1 MKTIDGPSI
10 QKMKI
15 KLLISMALSII
26 TMISCYYYYGYTTYQ
41 SIEVTI
47 VDSGKVEFGSAN
59 YNIKKV
65 VKEVEGKIV
74 SVKQDIDTSVLGEQ
88 EVLIEVKKYNIVKEI
103 PVMITVVDTVA
114 PNVVL
119 KEEKITITEGDDYNL
134 VDNIESVI
142 DEIDGQLEYL
152 DEITEES
159 TNYYHI
165 SYEDDLDSVGEHVIS
180 VSAVDKS
187 GNLTVS
193 QFTLE
198 VEPKPVYHPVYYNL
212 PPNASGND
220 LVSIAYSLIGSPYV
234 YNGAGPYGFDCSG
247 FVHYVYSLVGIYV
260 SRSTYSQQFDGYPV
274 SYQDAQPGDILLWG
288 YGDGNISHSALYIGN
303 GQMIH
308 ATNPSQGVI
317 LSDVNYW
324 LNGSGTYIVSVRR
337 IQ

>member
-1 MKTIDGPSI
+1 MNQDK
-10 QKMKI
+10 
-15 KLLISMALSII
+15 
-26 TMISCYYYYGYTTYQ
+26 
-41 SIEVTI
+41 
-47 VDSGKVEFGSAN
+47 

-74 SVKQDIDTSVLGEQ
+74 SVKQDIDTCVLGEQ

-114 PNVVL
+114 PSVVL
-119 KEEKITITEGDDYNL
+119 KDEWVTITEGDEYNL
-134 VDNIESVI
+134 FDNIESVV
-142 DEIDGQLEYL
+142 DEIDGNLEYL
-152 DEITEES
+152 DEVSEDS

-165 SYEDDLDSVGEHVIS
+165 SYDDDINSVGEHVIS
-180 VSAVDKS
+180 VTAVDKS
-187 GNLTVS
+187 GNMTTQ
-193 QFTLE
+193 QFTFE
-198 VEPKPVYHPVYYNL
+198 VEAKPVYRPVYYDL
-212 PPNASGND
+212 PANASGND

-234 YNGAGPYGFDCSG
+234 YNSAGPYGFDCSG
-247 FVHYVYSLVGIYV
+247 FVHYVYSRVGIYV
-260 SRSTYSQQFDGYPV
+260 SRSTSTQLYDGYPV

-288 YGDGNISHSALYIGN
+288 YGDGNVSHSALYIGN

-337 IQ
+337 I